1 MTEVRLTPSF
11 LAICRLLTP
20 SFWSRFISASS
31 FPAVL
36 GRPWGFPSF
45 LACAIPA
52 FTRSRRM
59 SRSNSAKKGIS
70 PIAAILH
77 E

>member
-31 FPAVL
+31 FLIGVNQPPPAEPVV
-36 GRPWGFPSF
+36 
-45 LACAIPA
+45 
-52 FTRSRRM
+52 
-59 SRSNSAKKGIS
+59 
-70 PIAAILH
+70 
-77 E
+77 